1 MLLKAQV
8 CRPKLVHCV
17 PQGLDLSPQLF
28 KDRLIT
34 HAASMGM
41 AAGARK
47 PRTVYQQRLG
57 SPREAAR
64 TQQGMKDDLAKAPAT
79 DRAA

>member
-1 MLLKAQV
+1 MLLKPLV
-8 CRPKLVHCV
+8 RRPKVVNCL
-17 PQGLDLSPQLF
+17 PQRLDLSPQLF
-28 KDRLIT
+28 KDRLVT

-47 PRTVYQQRLG
+47 PRIVYRQRLG
-57 SPREAAR
+57 SPRGAAR